1 MFTKLIEKLKKN
13 YTTLV
18 FTEGADPR
26 ILEAASRLKREDILQ
41 PLLIG
46 DVQEVRQAARIS
58 ASSIRCTTAVW
69 TSWWIKW

>member
-46 DVQEVRQAARIS
+46 DVQEVRQAAR
-58 ASSIRCTTAVW
+58 AGEMCIRD
-69 TSWWIKW
+69 S

>member
-26 ILEAASRLKREDILQ
+26 ILEAASRLKREGILQ

-46 DVQEVRQAARIS
+46 DVQEVRQAAQAGGFDIADIRIVDP
-58 ASSIRCTTAVW
+58 RCV
-69 TSWWIKW
+69 

>member
-46 DVQEVRQAARIS
+46 DVQEVRQAAR
-58 ASSIRCTTAVW
+58 ADRNTPTAPAG
-69 TSWWIKW
+69 

>member
-46 DVQEVRQAARIS
+46 DVQEVRQAARAEIGR
-58 ASSIRCTTAVW
+58 ASCRERV
-69 TSWWIKW
+69 